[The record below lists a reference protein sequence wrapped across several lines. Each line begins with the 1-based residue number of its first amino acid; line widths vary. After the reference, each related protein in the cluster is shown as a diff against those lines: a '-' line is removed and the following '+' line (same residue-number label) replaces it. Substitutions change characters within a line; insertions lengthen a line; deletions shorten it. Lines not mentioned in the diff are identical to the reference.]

1 MLVYARF
8 ETLRTIRNPGFL
20 FLVTVVPVALYVIGV
35 RGISEGESIGG
46 IPASAWYL
54 ASATAIGAIGAAI
67 TGSGARLAAERASG
81 WNRQLRVTPLTETG
95 WLVGRLLA
103 SVLIVV
109 PVVVV
114 VAILALVVGDVE
126 LDAGQWIG
134 LTAATLFGSISMAL
148 IGLIVGCGVSV
159 RSRSSRPGSRFRAAC
174 IPRRRVRPDRR
185 SARRTEADRADLSVV
200 PPRCAC
206 ADRSRCGGVSRGS
219 RRRALGSDRG
229 VGRGGRRHSAT
240 NGVTR
245 RERPS

>member
-1 MLVYARF
+1 MLAYARF

-148 IGLIVGCGVSV
+148 IGLIVGLVFRFEAAQAAQAVAFVLLAFLGGAFAQTEDPPDALKQIVQISPSYHLVALVRIAVGAEGSV
-159 RSRSSRPGSRFRAAC
+159 AVHVAALSAATAVLAAAVVV
-174 IPRRRVRPDRR
+174 IRRR
-185 SARRTEADRADLSVV
+185 T
-200 PPRCAC
+200 
-206 ADRSRCGGVSRGS
+206 
-219 RRRALGSDRG
+219 
-229 VGRGGRRHSAT
+229 T
-240 NGVTR
+240 
-245 RERPS
+245 

>member
-1 MLVYARF
+1 MLSYARF

-81 WNRQLRVTPLTETG
+81 WSRQLRVTPLTETG

-109 PVVVV
+109 PVIVV
-114 VAILALVVGDVE
+114 VAILALVVGDVD
-126 LDAGQWIG
+126 LAAGQWLG
-134 LTAATLFGSISMAL
+134 LITATLFGSISMAL
-148 IGLIVGCGVSV
+148 IGLIVGLVF
-159 RSRSSRPGSRFRAAC
+159 RFEAAQAAQAVAFVLLAFLGGAFAQTED
-174 IPRRRVRPDRR
+174 PPD
-185 SARRTEADRADLSVV
+185 
-200 PPRCAC
+200 
-206 ADRSRCGGVSRGS
+206 
-219 RRRALGSDRG
+219 ALKHIVQFS
-229 VGRGGRRHSAT
+229 
-240 NGVTR
+240 
-245 RERPS
+245 P